1 MQQFSSAP
9 VVFPGFEA
17 KRHPASRF
25 SADDDDATAA
35 DDDRSSRRRGGSIRG
50 VVATAVAQF
59 DDDDDEEEEDASNG
73 GGGNDHRSERPMS
86 FSRWLSRF
94 GMHAAGDSL
103 SVSRMQAIAESL
115 LNELEIPETDRT
127 PAHYAFARNLQDMVD
142 IDAFESGEESYE
154 DDEEEDE
161 DEDEDEEDDEDDEEE
176 DEYELLVGSG
186 SDGGFVE

>member
-161 DEDEDEEDDEDDEEE
+161 DEDEEDDEEE